1 MRRRNAPIHGVTTP
15 STSRSEAPQVKKPN
29 EGIRASHVNA
39 GTSRRR
45 ARSWVSSSRQ
55 LRHPRLRVEVE
66 STESTAYGGLG
77 LAAALIARLR
87 VPQAIDERLSLLQS
101 HRPFHESDHVLTHVY
116 NLYVG
121 GSAIEDIADLQ
132 QSEPVHRI
140 LGTSRIPD
148 PTTAGDFLRRFD
160 AASLSDLDH
169 AIDEIHIRAW
179 KRAYGKRRRKRGVVD
194 LDSHVRHVY
203 GNQKEGADFTYKG
216 GFGYHPLV
224 ISLAGTQECLRLV
237 NRPGNVT
244 SAEGAAGH
252 LRELINL
259 LKSRFETVLVRGDSA
274 FARQDIFDAC
284 DEHGLHFAMVSPAHT
299 NFEGL
304 ADSLEESC
312 WKPFQ
317 ANTARSS
324 GQSRRRKRGVN
335 RRRRTARRRGKRDLK
350 LERQWIGELDYQP
363 ARSEETYRLIVRRQ
377 RVEESNQGELFEL
390 WRYRYVITNLPK
402 SISARTSDTRDVSP
416 MRPGERD
423 RATSGR
429 DRGDANADRRPTREP
444 RFPGVC
450 SARTQPQGM
459 ACDAGPAHGS
469 NALGVEA
476 IPQSLRLHRG
486 SSRPNCEGPRA
497 TPCAIPSIR
506 SSPAARNHPA
516 SDMTRPVHEVVSW
529 RSYVRCQPGQLDH
542 AAQLPPR
549 PQNGS
554 GSVGN
559 CSYTNDSTGHQRPSA
574 PNQAVRH
581 WILARLLAERLFQ
594 D

>member
-1 MRRRNAPIHGVTTP
+1 M
-15 STSRSEAPQVKKPN
+15 
-29 EGIRASHVNA
+29 
-39 GTSRRR
+39 
-45 ARSWVSSSRQ
+45 
-55 LRHPRLRVEVE
+55 E

-116 NLYVG
+116 NLFVG

-179 KRAYGKRRRKRGVVD
+179 KRAYGRRRRKRGVVD

-237 NRPGNVT
+237 NRPGNAT

-252 LRELINL
+252 LRELVNL

-299 NFEGL
+299 NFEEL
-304 ADSLEESC
+304 ADSLEESL
-312 WKPFQ
+312 WRPFEAITTQ
-317 ANTARSS
+317 PGHPR
-324 GQSRRRKRGVN
+324 QRKRGVN

-377 RVEESNQGELFEL
+377 RIEESNQGELFEL

-402 SISARTSDTRDVSP
+402 SISAEQVIRETYRRCDQENVIEQLQGGIAA
-416 MRPGERD
+416 MRMPTGGLLANHAFLVCARLAHNLKAWLAMLALPTEVMRWEWKRFRKAFVYIAARVVLTA
-423 RATSGR
+423 RAH
-429 DRGDANADRRPTREP
+429 
-444 RFPGVC
+444 V
-450 SARTQPQGM
+450 
-459 ACDAGPAHGS
+459 
-469 NALGVEA
+469 
-476 IPQSLRLHRG
+476 LRLAGSHRF
-486 SSRPNCEGPRA
+486 
-497 TPCAIPSIR
+497 
-506 SSPAARNHPA
+506 AAVLQRGI
-516 SDMTRPVHEVVSW
+516 TRL
-529 RSYVRCQPGQLDH
+529 Q
-542 AAQLPPR
+542 
-549 PQNGS
+549 
-554 GSVGN
+554 
-559 CSYTNDSTGHQRPSA
+559 T
-574 PNQAVRH
+574 
-581 WILARLLAERLFQ
+581 
-594 D
+594 